1 MCGEVLEQI
10 DGQHDNRDVRTT
22 CTQPHP
28 AGDHHPAPP
37 RPPDTDRD
45 SHDRHVDSGPG
56 DGALFASVHLPS
68 DAAVRGAVVIC
79 PPLAKEHI
87 SAYRDCA
94 NSPKNLPSTDSS
106 LFVST
111 MRDKEIH
118 PVGRMT
124 R

>member
-1 MCGEVLEQI
+1 MNKSMANMTTVMSALHAPNPTLLAITTRRLRDRQTPTGIRTI
-10 DGQHDNRDVRTT
+10 DTWI
-22 CTQPHP
+22 P
-28 AGDHHPAPP
+28 
-37 RPPDTDRD
+37 
-45 SHDRHVDSGPG
+45 GPG

-87 SAYRDCA
+87 SAYRGLRQLA
-94 NSPKNLPSTDSS
+94 QNLPSTDSS